1 MKLILASLA
10 LVFGGLHS
18 IANQSL
24 SAERPNILLILP
36 DQMRA
41 SAMACDGNAE
51 IKTPN
56 IDRLAA
62 EGIRFQRTYANVPV
76 CCPARAILMTG
87 MYPHVNGKIAN
98 DLRLR
103 EEQVTIAEILA
114 AAGYRTRFIG
124 KWHLD
129 GICAIR
135 RMMQVVLHL
144 KFPLFC

>member
-1 MKLILASLA
+1 MKPMLTTFALLFACLHSLA
-10 LVFGGLHS
+10 
-18 IANQSL
+18 NQL
-24 SAERPNILLILP
+24 FAAQRPNILLILP

-41 SAMACDGNAE
+41 SAMGYDGNAE
-51 IKTPN
+51 VKTSN

-62 EGIRFQRTYANVPV
+62 EGIRLHWTYANVPV

-87 MYPHVNGKIAN
+87 TYPHVDGMVAN

-114 AAGYRTRFIG
+114 AAGYRMGFIG

-135 RMMQVVLHL
+135 RMMPVVLQL
-144 KFPLFC
+144 KFPLFF